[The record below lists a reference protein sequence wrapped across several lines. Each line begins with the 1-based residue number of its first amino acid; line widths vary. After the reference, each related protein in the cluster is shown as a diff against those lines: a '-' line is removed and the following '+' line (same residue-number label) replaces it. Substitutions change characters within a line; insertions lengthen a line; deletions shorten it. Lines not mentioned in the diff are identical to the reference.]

1 MIKRRILDTHKLKVY
16 KVLNFMHRIKIL
28 SVPIHIQLEFKM
40 FRGEQKRSNTN
51 QIYSFVT
58 KLKIATPGA

>member
-40 FRGEQKRSNTN
+40 FRGEQKRSSTN
-51 QIYSFVT
+51 
-58 KLKIATPGA
+58 